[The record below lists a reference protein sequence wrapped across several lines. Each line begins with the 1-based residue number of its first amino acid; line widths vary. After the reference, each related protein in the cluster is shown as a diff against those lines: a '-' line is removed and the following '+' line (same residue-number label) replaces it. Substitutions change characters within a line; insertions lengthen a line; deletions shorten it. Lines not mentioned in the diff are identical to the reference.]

1 MTVLT
6 PPSAL
11 AAGVP
16 PPEGSG
22 ETEPR
27 PAPPPRAL
35 TSGDRVFR
43 NLAVA
48 CGASVLLVMALI
60 AVFLSVTAW
69 PAISDVG
76 FRFLTDTGWTPDGPS
91 GRFGVAAVLMGTIE
105 VAGIALALAT
115 PVAIGTA
122 LFINEV
128 APVKLRR
135 PLTSLVDLLAALP
148 SLIYGIWGLFFLQP
162 RLRGLAN
169 WLTDNLSF
177 IPFFRTDGTEQF
189 GGSLFVAG
197 LIVGMM
203 ILPIAT
209 SITREVMAQVPRD
222 QCEAAY
228 ALGGTRREMIRTVLL
243 PFARSGIIGGS
254 MLALGRAL
262 GETIAV
268 VLILSHEFRLSVRV
282 LQTGGETVA
291 SLIAVNFNSAAERG
305 QQALAGAGL
314 ALFVLTLVVNMGAR
328 AIVARSA
335 TQKGLSL

>member
-1 MTVLT
+1 VSGAAL
-6 PPSAL
+6 SA
-11 AAGVP
+11 
-16 PPEGSG
+16 PEATGAT
-22 ETEPR
+22 TE
-27 PAPPPRAL
+27 APRAL
-35 TSGDRVFR
+35 PQTHTVGDRTFR
-43 NLAVA
+43 ALSVA
-48 CGASVLLVMALI
+48 CGATVLVVMAMI
-60 AVFLSVTAW
+60 ALFLTIQAW
-69 PAISDVG
+69 PTVKTVG
-76 FRFLTDTGWTPDGPS
+76 WRFLVDTGWTPDGPS
-91 GRFGVAAVLMGTIE
+91 GNFGVAAVLTGTIE
-105 VAGIALALAT
+105 VAAIALAFAL

-128 APVKLRR
+128 APVWLRR

-148 SLIYGIWGLFFLQP
+148 SLIYGIWGVFFLQP
-162 RLRGLAN
+162 RVRGLAK

-177 IPFFRTDGTEQF
+177 IPFFRTDGNEQF

-197 LIVGMM
+197 LVVAMM

-228 ALGGTRREMIRTVLL
+228 ALGGTRREMIRTVIL
-243 PFARSGIIGGS
+243 PFGGSGIVGGA

-268 VLILSHEFRLSVRV
+268 VLILSHEFRRTIRV

-291 SLIAVNFNSAAERG
+291 SLIAVNFNSAADRG
-305 QQALAGAGL
+305 QRALAAAGL

-335 TQKGLSL
+335 TQRGLAL